1 LCQGLTRLAI
11 TIFIKEIKVS
21 LFSRIAAGVVAASCL
36 CGASAFA
43 EEPYPSK
50 PIRLVVPFP
59 PGGGT
64 DMMARVVGN
73 KLAETLKWTVIVDNR
88 PGAGGNIGVDL
99 VTKAPPDGYTLVM
112 GQTSNLAVNPTLY
125 SKMPYD
131 PIKDLAPIT
140 TVADAPLVL
149 VVAATSKYKTLAD
162 VVAAAKARPGE
173 LTFATPGN
181 GTVAHLTGE
190 LFQRAAGIKFQH
202 VPYKGSSQAITD
214 LLGGTVEVFMSSV
227 PTAISQIKGGK
238 MRALA
243 VTSARRSMILPDVP
257 SINEAGY
264 KGFDANT
271 WFGLAA
277 PAGTP
282 ANVVARLNKEL
293 SLVLQ
298 MPDVRDKIRAE
309 GGDVLGSTPDAFG
322 MLIRDDLVK
331 WGKVVRDSGA
341 KVD

>member
-1 LCQGLTRLAI
+1 MHLTRRTVAKAALAATCLWI
-11 TIFIKEIKVS
+11 
-21 LFSRIAAGVVAASCL
+21 VAAS
-36 CGASAFA
+36 AQ
-43 EEPYPSK
+43 ETYPSK

-99 VTKAPPDGYTLVM
+99 VTKSPPDGYTIVM

-125 SKMPYD
+125 SRLPYD
-131 PIKDLAPIT
+131 PVKDLAPIT

-149 VVAATSKYKTLAD
+149 VVAASSPYKTLAD
-162 VVAAAKARPGE
+162 LVAAAKARPGA

-202 VPYKGSSQAITD
+202 VPYKGSSQALTD
-214 LLGGTVEVFMSSV
+214 LVGGTVEVFMSSV
-227 PTAISQIKGGK
+227 PTALSQIRGGK

-243 VTSARRSMILPDVP
+243 VTSAKRSATLPEVP

-277 PAGTP
+277 PVGTP
-282 ANVVARLNKEL
+282 ANVVARLNTEVNR
-293 SLVLQ
+293 VLK
-298 MPDVRDKIRAE
+298 MPDVREKIRAE
-309 GGDVLGSTPDAFG
+309 GGDVLGSTPEAFG
-322 MLIRDDLVK
+322 MLIKNDVVK
-331 WGKVVRDSGA
+331 WGNVVRDSGA

>member
-1 LCQGLTRLAI
+1 MHLTRRTVAKAALAATCLWI
-11 TIFIKEIKVS
+11 
-21 LFSRIAAGVVAASCL
+21 VAAS
-36 CGASAFA
+36 AQ
-43 EEPYPSK
+43 ETYPSK

-99 VTKAPPDGYTLVM
+99 VTKSPPDGYTIVM

-125 SKMPYD
+125 SRLPYD
-131 PIKDLAPIT
+131 PVKDLAPIT

-149 VVAATSKYKTLAD
+149 VVAASSPYKTLAEL
-162 VVAAAKARPGE
+162 VAAAKARPGA

-202 VPYKGSSQAITD
+202 VPYKGSSQALTD
-214 LLGGTVEVFMSSV
+214 LVGGTVEVFMSSV
-227 PTAISQIKGGK
+227 PTALSQIRGGK

-243 VTSARRSMILPDVP
+243 VTSAKRSATLPEVP
-257 SINEAGY
+257 SINEAGF

-277 PAGTP
+277 PVGTP
-282 ANVVARLNKEL
+282 ANVVARLNTEVNR
-293 SLVLQ
+293 VLK
-298 MPDVRDKIRAE
+298 MPDVREKIRAE
-309 GGDVLGSTPDAFG
+309 GGDVLGSTPEAFG
-322 MLIRDDLVK
+322 MLIKNDVVK
-331 WGKVVRDSGA
+331 WGNVVRDSGA

>member
-1 LCQGLTRLAI
+1 MLNALSIKTIYKGEIMTLLRRIVVGAAI
-11 TIFIKEIKVS
+11 SATCLSGVTA
-21 LFSRIAAGVVAASCL
+21 IAQDA
-36 CGASAFA
+36 
-43 EEPYPSK
+43 YPSK

-64 DMMARVVGN
+64 DQMARVVGN
-73 KLAETLKWTVIVDNR
+73 KLSETLKWTVIVDNR

-99 VTKAPPDGYTLVM
+99 VTKAPPDGYTIVM

-125 SKMPYD
+125 AKMPYD

-149 VVAATSKYKTLAD
+149 VVATSSKYKTLAD
-162 VVAAAKARPGE
+162 VVAAAKAKPGE

-190 LFQRAAGIKFQH
+190 LFQKAAGIKLQH
-202 VPYKGSSQAITD
+202 VPYKGSSQALTD
-214 LLGGTVEVFMSSV
+214 LVGGTVEVFMSSV
-227 PTAISQIKGGK
+227 PTALSQIKGGK

-243 VTSARRSMILPDVP
+243 VTSAKRSAILPEVP

-282 ANVVARLNKEL
+282 ANVIARLNTEVNR
-293 SLVLQ
+293 VLK
-298 MPDVRDKIRAE
+298 MPDVREKIRAE
-309 GGDVLGSTPDAFG
+309 GGDVLGSTPEVFG
-322 MLIRDDLVK
+322 TLVKDDVVK

>member
-1 LCQGLTRLAI
+1 MM
-11 TIFIKEIKVS
+11 KV
-21 LFSRIAAGVVAASCL
+21 FNRIVVGAAVAATCL
-36 CGASAFA
+36 CGMAAFA
-43 EEPYPSK
+43 QDSYPSK

-99 VTKAPPDGYTLVM
+99 VTKAPADGYTIVM

-131 PIKDLAPIT
+131 PVKDLAPIT
-140 TVADAPLVL
+140 TIADAPLVL
-149 VVAATSKYKTLAD
+149 VVAASSRYKTLAD
-162 VVAAAKARPGE
+162 VVAAAKAKPGE

-243 VTSARRSMILPDVP
+243 VTSAKRSTSLPDVP
-257 SINEAGY
+257 SINETGY

-282 ANVVARLNKEL
+282 APVIGRLNTEVNR
-293 SLVLQ
+293 VLQ
-298 MPDVRDKIRAE
+298 MPDVREKIRAE
-309 GGDVLGSTPDAFG
+309 GGDVLGSTPEAFG
-322 MLIRDDLVK
+322 TLIKGDVVK